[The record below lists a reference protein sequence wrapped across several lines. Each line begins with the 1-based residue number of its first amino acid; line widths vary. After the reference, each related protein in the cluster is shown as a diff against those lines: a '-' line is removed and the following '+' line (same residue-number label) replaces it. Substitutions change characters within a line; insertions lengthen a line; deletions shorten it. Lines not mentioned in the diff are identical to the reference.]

1 MYQTRLELDVGDAG
15 VADLLRPDMAM
26 ASKAVLQV
34 VLGDRVIVYVSD
46 TMTVSGLPEQ
56 AGCLT
61 HRI

>member
-1 MYQTRLELDVGDAG
+1 MWIEVVAHVSKQDVSWMSMMP
-15 VADLLRPDMAM
+15 DLAM
-26 ASKAVLQV
+26 ASKAVLEV
-34 VLGDRVIVYVSD
+34 VLGNRVIVYVSD

>member
-46 TMTVSGLPEQ
+46 MMTVSGLPEQ

>member
-1 MYQTRLELDVGDAG
+1 MWIEVVTHVSKQDVSWMSMMP
-15 VADLLRPDMAM
+15 DLAM
-26 ASKAVLQV
+26 ASKAVLEV
-34 VLGDRVIVYVSD
+34 VLGNRVIVYVSD